1 MIETISLM
9 LIAALSAPLIALTA
23 VLLYLL
29 VVGISGV
36 WWALKGND

>member
-1 MIETISLM
+1 MIETISLI
-9 LIAALSAPLIALTA
+9 LIAVLAVPLIALAA

-29 VVGISGV
+29 LVGVSGV